1 MVKKMELNILQLK
14 TAGDLNGVKMDTLDF
29 LEMKMMMKGFV
40 ELECLQAILKKIN
53 ITLLNDY

>member
-14 TAGDLNGVKMDTLDF
+14 TVGDLNGVKMDTLDF

-53 ITLLNDY
+53 ITLLNDN